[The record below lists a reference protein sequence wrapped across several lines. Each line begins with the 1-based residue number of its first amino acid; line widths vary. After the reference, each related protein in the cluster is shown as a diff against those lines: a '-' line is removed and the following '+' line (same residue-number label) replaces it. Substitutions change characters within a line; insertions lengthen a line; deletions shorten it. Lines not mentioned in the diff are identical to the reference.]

1 MLTEGKQSGSN
12 VEIRAA
18 GFILSNLSNLS
29 VIFELDAKKI
39 FNLREG
45 ERERERER
53 EREKERERRAQNEV
67 NFNVKSP
74 RLISNSEPQS
84 LRDICS
90 DSIAS

>member
-45 ERERERER
+45 ERERE
-53 EREKERERRAQNEV
+53 KERERGGRKM
-67 NFNVKSP
+67 KS
-74 RLISNSEPQS
+74 ISMLS
-84 LRDICS
+84 LRDLSATANLNRSEIFAA
-90 DSIAS
+90 IQ

>member
-29 VIFELDAKKI
+29 VIFELDAKKVC
-39 FNLREG
+39 NLLERVRV
-45 ERERERER
+45 RERERER
-53 EREKERERRAQNEV
+53 GAQNEV

-74 RLISNSEPQS
+74 RLISNSEPPQS
-84 LRDICS
+84 LRDICN

>member
-53 EREKERERRAQNEV
+53 ERRAQNEV